1 MREETKMRFMGRV
14 IVRAATWVMRKI
26 REARVRHQRREA
38 LRTLTRKSEPTPRE
52 VSQYQIGE
60 REVCIYHLEDDRRSC
75 ILRGW
80 RRASPGAS

>member
-38 LRTLTRKSEPTPRE
+38 LRTLTRKSEPTPER
-52 VSQYQIGE
+52 VSE
-60 REVCIYHLEDDRRSC
+60 EL
-75 ILRGW
+75 
-80 RRASPGAS
+80 